1 MKEGNTNISIELK
14 EKKKKKNPWKEY
26 VTLRGTNETRSA
38 YTEISRGWFD
48 IGYTTFHVSDSR
60 GGTRERLS
68 LDENRA
74 EGMVAAVVGRRGGM
88 EQVLNAN
95 RVQTELPCLLA
106 TFQEVLRNPKG
117 LNKVN
122 SSYGC
127 LEKRKRKKEML
138 LLNWIYIYIGLL
150 SA

>member
-14 EKKKKKNPWKEY
+14 EKKKKKSVKRVCNIAW
-26 VTLRGTNETRSA
+26 NETRSA

-60 GGTRERLS
+60 GGTREHLS

>member
-1 MKEGNTNISIELK
+1 M
-14 EKKKKKNPWKEY
+14 
-26 VTLRGTNETRSA
+26 RGTNETRSA

-60 GGTRERLS
+60 GGTREHLS

>member
-14 EKKKKKNPWKEY
+14 EKKKKNPWKEY

-138 LLNWIYIYIGLL
+138 LLNWIYIYWIVIRLN
-150 SA
+150 